1 MKNQKFDDYIISRLS
16 SDKEFATEYLN
27 SALEEYSKDLDS
39 DALALSIK
47 KLIKAQ
53 GSVIDFSKL
62 ANINR
67 EHLYRIFNSKAV
79 PNLNTLFKII
89 INLGFKLE
97 AKPVLNTKKY
107 C

>member
-16 SDKEFATEYLN
+16 TDKEFATEYLN

-47 KLIKAQ
+47 RLVKAQ
-53 GSVIDFSKL
+53 GSVIDFAKVSD
-62 ANINR
+62 INR

-79 PNLNTLFKII
+79 PNSNTLFKII
-89 INLGFKLE
+89 LNLGFKLE
-97 AKPVLNTKKY
+97 AKPILRQRN

>member
-16 SDKEFATEYLN
+16 SDKDFALEYLN
-27 SALEEYSKDLDS
+27 NALEEYSNDLDS

-47 KLIKAQ
+47 RLVKAQ
-53 GSVIDFSKL
+53 GSVIEFSK
-62 ANINR
+62 AADINR
-67 EHLYRIFNSKAV
+67 EHLYRIFSSKAT

-97 AKPVLNTKKY
+97 AKPNLNRKECY
-107 C
+107 

>member
-1 MKNQKFDDYIISRLS
+1 MKNQKFDDYIVSRLS

-27 SALEEYSKDLDS
+27 NALEEYSNDLDS
-39 DALALSIK
+39 EALALSIK
-47 KLIKAQ
+47 RLIKAQ

-67 EHLYRIFNSKAV
+67 EHLYRIFNAKAV
-79 PNLNTLFKII
+79 PKLNTLFKII

-97 AKPVLNTKKY
+97 VKPIFSQKK
-107 C
+107 CC

>member
-16 SDKEFATEYLN
+16 TDKEFATEYLN
-27 SALEEYSKDLDS
+27 SALEEYSNDLNS

-47 KLIKAQ
+47 RLIKAQ
-53 GSVIDFSKL
+53 GSVIDFAKVSD
-62 ANINR
+62 INR

-79 PNLNTLFKII
+79 PNSNTLFKII
-89 INLGFKLE
+89 FNLGFKLE
-97 AKPVLNTKKY
+97 AKPRLKQKH

>member
-1 MKNQKFDDYIISRLS
+1 MKNQKFDDYIVSRLA
-16 SDKEFATEYLN
+16 SDKKFALEYLN
-27 SALEEYSKDLDS
+27 NALEEYSKDLDS

-47 KLIKAQ
+47 RLVKAQ
-53 GSVIDFSKL
+53 SSVIDFSK
-62 ANINR
+62 AAGINR

-97 AKPVLNTKKY
+97 AKPILKEKNCY
-107 C
+107 